1 VNGGAEDE
9 IRAAKAKLRDAAKA
23 RRAQMRPDAAA
34 AAALAVRDRV
44 LAANLVPAGV
54 TVSGF
59 WPIGDEFDPRPLMEA
74 LAAKGHRLCL
84 PVVVGKGRALAFRA
98 WAPGAPLER
107 AGFGLSVPAWDAP
120 PASPRFLIVP
130 LLAFDR
136 RFYRLG
142 YGAGFYDRTLTEV
155 KGHAKGAFALGVGFA
170 LQEVPEVPRLPHD
183 QRLDAIATEDY
194 LIAAGKDV

>member
-1 VNGGAEDE
+1 MTEDAT
-9 IRAAKAKLRDAAKA
+9 RAAKAKLREDAKA
-23 RRAQMRPDAAA
+23 RRARLRPEDAA

-44 LAANLVPAGV
+44 LAAGLVPAGA

-74 LAAKGHRLCL
+74 LARRGHTLCL
-84 PVVVGKGRALAFRA
+84 PVVVGRGRPLAFRA
-98 WAPGAPLER
+98 WAPGDPLER

-120 PASPRFLIVP
+120 PAIPRFLVVP

-136 RFYRLG
+136 RGYRLG
-142 YGAGFYDRTLTEV
+142 YGAGYYDRTIAELRARSKHV
-155 KGHAKGAFALGVGFA
+155 FALGVGFA
-170 LQEVPEVPRLPHD
+170 LQEAPEVPVMAHD

-194 LIAAGKDV
+194 LIGPFD